1 MTDARRLTRPR
12 AQKKAR
18 RRAPDT
24 AKSPDAFVEL
34 VRFSRAGDQFHYLW
48 AARRILK
55 LIDPHATLV
64 AVAIE
69 GVSKLE
75 AGDFEATRAGEAVVD
90 LTEYAGNERLEAA
103 AEVRYVQLKHSTQRA
118 DEALGAAGLAD
129 TLRGFAQRYAAQRR
143 AHGDPVADKL
153 RFEFVT
159 NRPIEPRVLESVA
172 DLVAGD
178 TPRHARTAKAL
189 VGYVK
194 LDSEAPR
201 FWRAL
206 QLRGGQGNRHAQQ
219 AELHLDVGSYLPG
232 PDIHG
237 PLQLKEL
244 VVQRTLPEHA
254 SDPVVRKMDV
264 LRALGVSPDEIFPA
278 PNRIDAPVAL
288 IPRAQ
293 EAEIARDIVENASPL
308 IVEAP
313 SGVGKS
319 VAAGV

>member
-194 LDSEAPR
+194 LDSK
-201 FWRAL
+201 
-206 QLRGGQGNRHAQQ
+206 H
-219 AELHLDVGSYLPG
+219 
-232 PDIHG
+232 
-237 PLQLKEL
+237 
-244 VVQRTLPEHA
+244 HA
-254 SDPVVRKMDV
+254 SGAPCSFAAAKATATPSRLSFIWTLAATFRVRISTARSSSKSWSCSERYPNTPQT
-264 LRALGVSPDEIFPA
+264 LWFGKWTCCGRLGSRRTKSFRRRIGLMRRSP
-278 PNRIDAPVAL
+278 
-288 IPRAQ
+288 
-293 EAEIARDIVENASPL
+293 
-308 IVEAP
+308 
-313 SGVGKS
+313 
-319 VAAGV
+319 

>member
-143 AHGDPVADKL
+143 AHGDPVADIAILQDRARLAMVMANGKVMVNTL
-153 RFEFVT
+153 GLTQELT
-159 NRPIEPRVLESVA
+159 DIPGYLMDIEHIQNANAAVP
-172 DLVAGD
+172 
-178 TPRHARTAKAL
+178 TMPTA
-189 VGYVK
+189 
-194 LDSEAPR
+194 
-201 FWRAL
+201 
-206 QLRGGQGNRHAQQ
+206 
-219 AELHLDVGSYLPG
+219 AE
-232 PDIHG
+232 
-237 PLQLKEL
+237 
-244 VVQRTLPEHA
+244 VQH
-254 SDPVVRKMDV
+254 
-264 LRALGVSPDEIFPA
+264 
-278 PNRIDAPVAL
+278 
-288 IPRAQ
+288 
-293 EAEIARDIVENASPL
+293 
-308 IVEAP
+308 
-313 SGVGKS
+313 
-319 VAAGV
+319 